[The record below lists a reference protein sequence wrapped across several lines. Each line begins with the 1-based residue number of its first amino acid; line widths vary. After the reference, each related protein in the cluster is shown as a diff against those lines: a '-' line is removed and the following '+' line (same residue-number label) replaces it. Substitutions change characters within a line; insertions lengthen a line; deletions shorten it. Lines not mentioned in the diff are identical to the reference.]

1 MRAASR
7 LLMAIALAVP
17 SMAAA
22 QGRQP
27 AQRPGPSRPANRAAV
42 EVAPIRCWWRTSTGA
57 VTIGA
62 PFDVRLTCAVL
73 ETDTVQVVPDE
84 SRLTVAA
91 VQLKPFEVLGGDHPG
106 DTRAG
111 QRRFFQYRYS
121 VRLIDADSIGNDVS
135 LPNLTFTYRVQSRV
149 SEDSTLTGR
158 DFTYV
163 MPGLPVHVLSLVPE
177 DGVDIRDGADVGLER
192 IEALQ
197 FRGRLFEIGALA
209 LAGLGIVLV
218 ISAAIAAVA
227 RARGSEVRGQPRA
240 SDRRVLGAAADALS
254 RVSSEAAGGW
264 SPELVSA
271 AHAALRVIAASAI
284 GRPVSEQALA
294 PGAAPADGRLA
305 VRSLIPGRAG
315 VAVTSATTTADV
327 ARAIATLP
335 ADVPLQKRSG
345 LESLQSALTVFTTTR
360 YVSGEA
366 RPDAGALGVA
376 VEAGRAEAAR
386 LARERLWNWRAR
398 PSAERAWRE
407 GAAQS

>member
-1 MRAASR
+1 
-7 LLMAIALAVP
+7 MAIALAVP

-197 FRGRLFEIGALA
+197 FRARLFEIGALA
-209 LAGLGIVLV
+209 LAGLGIVLA
-218 ISAAIAAVA
+218 ISATIAAVG
-227 RARGSEVRGQPRA
+227 RARGTEVRGQGRA
-240 SDRRVLGAAADALS
+240 SDRRVLGVAADALS
-254 RVSSEAAGGW
+254 RISREAAGGW

-271 AHAALRVIAASAI
+271 AHAALRVIAARAI
-284 GRPVSEQALA
+284 SRPVSEQPLA
-294 PGAAPADGRLA
+294 PGATPADGRLA
-305 VRSLIPGRAG
+305 VRSKIPGRAG
-315 VAVTSATTTADV
+315 VAVTSATTAADV
-327 ARAIATLP
+327 ARVIATLA
-335 ADVPLQKRSG
+335 ADAPLQKRSG
-345 LESLQSALTVFTTTR
+345 LEALQSALAVFTTTR
-360 YVSGEA
+360 YTSDET
-366 RPDAGALGVA
+366 RPDAVALGAA
-376 VEAGRAEAAR
+376 VESGRAEAAR
-386 LARERLWNWRAR
+386 LARERLWEWRAR
-398 PSAERAWRE
+398 PAAQPAWRE